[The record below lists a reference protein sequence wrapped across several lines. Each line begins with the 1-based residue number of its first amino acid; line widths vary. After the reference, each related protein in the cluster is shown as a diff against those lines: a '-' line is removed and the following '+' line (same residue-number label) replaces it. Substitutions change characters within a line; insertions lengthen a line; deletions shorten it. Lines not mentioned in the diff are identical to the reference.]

1 MKLRENTIT
10 RIGLCL
16 FVMLLCSNAVVGQT
30 ASMNYVRKS
39 QMTELYTSNPLIDFE
54 NARITID
61 YYDGLGRPIQTIQ
74 QGASGETLD
83 LCTITEY
90 NSYGLPY
97 RQWLPIEG
105 EQCNGDYINPDDAKS
120 IARTFYNDAYPYT
133 ESLTDRT
140 PELREE
146 AVWNPGEDWRN
157 KGKFI
162 LKSRGF
168 NTDYYPE
175 FNCPRFDVSSSG
187 ELVLN
192 GNYAEGTLRYEWYS
206 GENDEQIV
214 KFTDKDKRLLLE
226 RRWTQEKSLETYYV
240 YNICGLLT
248 YVIPPKAAAIF
259 LESGNGA
266 CDSGTV
272 SKLCYHYAYD
282 QCRRMIE
289 KRLPGAESEY
299 LVYDALGNVVL
310 RQDGNLRAGNK
321 WRVMKLDSRY
331 RKAVEGIATLTGK
344 TRESLQ
350 NEWSNKLAIDT
361 LQPTAAYANKLYYTD
376 TCGIANFEPLV
387 SYFYDNYSYLS
398 TIPNAVAMP
407 ADSSYP
413 AGLDNGMGMLTGKA
427 VWEDWYQILTT
438 YRYDDRKRIVL
449 EYENNLDG
457 VYSIH
462 TFSKYNFAGDL
473 TGKKTVYNNTDLGF
487 TYTSEYAYSYNN
499 WGALTRVQ
507 HKMNNGAWTTLRTYR
522 YDEVA
527 RKSSETV
534 FPGGNSSN
542 SKRTNYG
549 YNLRGWTTSLSS
561 PVFQQSLYYNTT
573 LSGGIPQFDGSLSA
587 MTFSSINSSGTP
599 ENFSVTYGYDD
610 FDRLASVN
618 SITAAD
624 TQKIFSESFSYDGNG
639 NPLVITRG
647 NANTNPIQ
655 YISLSY
661 DGNRIS
667 SLNES
672 KTSEGLYPDIPS
684 IAKGDYES
692 GWSYDANGNRTADP
706 SRGITSITYNHLNQ
720 PLKISFGDGS
730 YIEHKYRSDGTY
742 YGRFERERIIS
753 TVNGGTSTST
763 SLRSLSLT
771 KTGDFILENTIP
783 KRLYIDGG
791 YIDINF
797 NTNTTTYK
805 YYIYDHQG
813 SVRAVLNSSGTVIQ
827 STDYSAY
834 GVPSTRYQMNADN
847 RFHLGLE
854 WQPMKGLY
862 GYYNNARFRDALLAG
877 TFLQQDPLA
886 EKYYP
891 FSPYHYGAGNP
902 LRFTDRTGE
911 AWKPIVVQN
920 DNGEQKYTGFEWIP
934 LKDSYNEDGTLKQ
947 GLYEQAILFTDN
959 GTFDANS
966 KYNIGSSTAIVYMSD
981 GKQTSFEANTMP
993 SDPKKYATVPEGFYH
1008 AKVGKHKGNYTA
1020 LRLSDSDDSGKISLG
1035 SPNPSDPTRDYAL
1048 GINIHKPGYNNL
1060 TGLTSKGIAISQGCL
1075 LIDRNKW
1082 SDFISIFNTKEQMY
1096 NRIGIIIQR
1105 K

>member
-10 RIGLCL
+10 RIGLWL

-105 EQCNGDYINPDDAKS
+105 EQYNGSYIYPDDAKS
-120 IARTFYNDAYPYT
+120 IARTFYNDSHPFT
-133 ESLTDRT
+133 ETEYERT
-140 PELREE
+140 MELKESKQYG
-146 AVWNPGEDWRN
+146 PGEFWHNGDE
-157 KGKFI
+157 GI
-162 LKSRGF
+162 TTHRGL
-168 NTDYYPE
+168 NSKDDDLYGCT
-175 FNCPRFDVSSSG
+175 RFDVSATG
-187 ELVLN
+187 ALIKN
-192 GNYAEGTLRYEWYS
+192 GTYDAGTLDYE
-206 GENDEQIV
+206 EVRDESNVDIV
-214 KFTDKDKRLLLE
+214 KFYDLDKRLLLE
-226 RRWTQEKSLETYYV
+226 RKVSLYGETLETYYV

-344 TRESLQ
+344 NRESLQ
-350 NEWSNKLAIDT
+350 NEWSNKLAIET

-507 HKMNNGAWTTLRTYR
+507 HKMNNGAWTTLRTYS

-587 MTFSSINSSGTP
+587 MTFLSINSSGTP

-624 TQKIFSESFSYDGNG
+624 TQKIFSESFSYDENG

-647 NANTNPIQ
+647 NASTNPIQ

-720 PLKISFGDGS
+720 PLKITFGDGS

-753 TVNGGTSTST
+753 TVNGSTSTSS

-797 NTNTTTYK
+797 NTNTTSYK

-891 FSPYHYGAGNP
+891 FSPYHYGACNP
-902 LRFTDRTGE
+902 L
-911 AWKPIVVQN
+911 
-920 DNGEQKYTGFEWIP
+920 KYTDENGKEIRIN
-934 LKDSYNEDGTLKQ
+934 YNG
-947 GLYEQAILFTDN
+947 TDN
-959 GTFDANS
+959 YVLYKDGALEPQNGLTNIKYPDFVYKVLNDLNTLSNIDGIVSQRLDELQESSQVFNIIESGEKAKGKSSNSALPENNEKLKSGDTTGGIVFYNPDSTTSLLGNTNESYQRPAVVGLAHELLGHCYDYSIGIYFDREEIKSNNVPINEIRAI
-966 KYNIGSSTAIVYMSD
+966 NIENQVR
-981 GKQTSFEANTMP
+981 K
-993 SDPKKYATVPEGFYH
+993 
-1008 AKVGKHKGNYTA
+1008 
-1020 LRLSDSDDSGKISLG
+1020 
-1035 SPNPSDPTRDYAL
+1035 AL
-1048 GINIHKPGYNNL
+1048 GEKI
-1060 TGLTSKGIAISQGCL
+1060 
-1075 LIDRNKW
+1075 RNSYGGNK
-1082 SDFISIFNTKEQMY
+1082 IF
-1096 NRIGIIIQR
+1096 
-1105 K
+1105 